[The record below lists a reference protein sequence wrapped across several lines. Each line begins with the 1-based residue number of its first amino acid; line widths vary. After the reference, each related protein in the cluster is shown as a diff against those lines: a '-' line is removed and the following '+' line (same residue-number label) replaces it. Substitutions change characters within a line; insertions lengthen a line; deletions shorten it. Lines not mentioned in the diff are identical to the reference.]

1 MNIRATFDKK
11 KYLQMD
17 PLELVETLSNDV
29 KFTIPDNVETRD
41 NQSLA
46 TSTIT
51 KATAYAS
58 YFTEMEMKAK
68 LLKRTAKANKD
79 KEEADRLLGVEEVF
93 KSFKEISKMQ
103 IENVAKIMTLKRL
116 ELDEMRANGRII

>member
-41 NQSLA
+41 NQ
-46 TSTIT
+46 
-51 KATAYAS
+51 
-58 YFTEMEMKAK
+58 
-68 LLKRTAKANKD
+68 
-79 KEEADRLLGVEEVF
+79 
-93 KSFKEISKMQ
+93 
-103 IENVAKIMTLKRL
+103 
-116 ELDEMRANGRII
+116 